1 VTRPLDNQQIRLI
14 LDRAPPNSFVRVKV
28 LLPFIPISRMTLSE
42 MVMRGTF
49 PKPVRLSAQLSA
61 WRVSE
66 VRKWMTDNELI

>member
-1 VTRPLDNQQIRLI
+1 
-14 LDRAPPNSFVRVKV
+14 
-28 LLPFIPISRMTLSE
+28 MTLSE